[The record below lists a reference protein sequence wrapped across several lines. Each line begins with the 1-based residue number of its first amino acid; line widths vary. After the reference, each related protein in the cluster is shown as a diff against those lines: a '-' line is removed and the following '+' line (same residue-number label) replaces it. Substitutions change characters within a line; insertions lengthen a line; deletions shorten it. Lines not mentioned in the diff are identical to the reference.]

1 MSDPDQASAQ
11 TPEDRT
17 QLLGFTPTA
26 LRAWFRAVPG
36 WRSFD
41 GAYLV
46 AWGARFLPDLAV
58 SRWWL
63 WVTSGKH
70 MFPPF
75 TTQGTRQFACNEY
88 LDKPASVP
96 GALRPSC
103 LDW

>member
-1 MSDPDQASAQ
+1 MLDPDQASAQ

-46 AWGARFLPDLAV
+46 AWGARYLPDLAV

-63 WVTSGKH
+63 WVTSGEH
-70 MFPPF
+70 MSHPNFNK
-75 TTQGTRQFACNEY
+75 A
-88 LDKPASVP
+88 VH
-96 GALRPSC
+96 
-103 LDW
+103 